1 MSLLNGYYSRNLLKG
16 NTVLR
21 LSHKTTFPN
30 CLTNQVRELGGP
42 GSDNLQSGI
51 SVTGITTR
59 NA

>member
-1 MSLLNGYYSRNLLKG
+1 LNGRYSRNLLKG

-21 LSHKTTFPN
+21 LSYKIPFPN
-30 CLTNQVRELGGP
+30 CLTNQVTELGGR

-51 SVTGITTR
+51 SVTGITRR